1 AVGLHKIKFVLSLP
15 QPKILF
21 IIFLGLMKYS
31 MLRILVIYCY
41 TMNNKY
47 YKRSKIT
54 EAKFRHIIKCFAMD
68 PAATEPA
75 ELSRISLRSI
85 TQIFDDPR
93 GKLADWWQQNKP
105 FKGTRE
111 VDEAYFGPSR
121 IPRKRGRGAGDKSI
135 LSGILKRQGNVH

>member
-1 AVGLHKIKFVLSLP
+1 
-15 QPKILF
+15 
-21 IIFLGLMKYS
+21 MKYS
-31 MLRILVIYCY
+31 MLRMIVIYCN

-85 TQIFDDPR
+85 TNIFHKLR
-93 GKLADWWQQNKP
+93 GQNADWHEQNKP
-105 FKGTRE
+105 FNETKQDDESYIGHTRIH
-111 VDEAYFGPSR
+111 GKP
-121 IPRKRGRGAGDKSI
+121 
-135 LSGILKRQGNVH
+135 